1 MDAKQSM
8 RLAALT
14 ATIAVLAACG
24 GGGGSSSPAPSAPAP
39 TPAPAPSPSPAPAT
53 DRIEPYD
60 TSAAKAAQSDTA
72 PAAKALAP
80 SAAQVQ
86 LGALQGNPLA
96 KAAAVGGA
104 QQIGVARAV
113 SDLATPAATAR
124 RLSWTKAADGTQVAA
139 IGVTSDGARGLRLGV
154 LVRALPEG
162 AVLRFYAPGA
172 ADVVEASAAQINAT
186 LKRNLQAGTD
196 DVEAHT
202 YWSPDFG
209 GASTTLEV
217 QIPAGA
223 SPGSVQIAIPR
234 VSHYLLSP
242 SEASA
247 GITKA
252 TGAGASGSCEIDVSC
267 AAGYLDQ
274 SRSVARMTFTK
285 SGASYLCTGT
295 LMNDRA
301 SDGKPYFLSANHC
314 ISTQESAS
322 SLQTD
327 WFYRSSAC
335 GSSSVNAAYTRRT
348 GGAQLLYATATTD
361 TSFLMLNDQPPA
373 GVVYAGSYFGAP
385 VATGTQVADVHQP
398 EGDLQKLSIGTVQ
411 GYSACS
417 TSSCSGSDAGSG
429 TFLTVGWQQGATEE
443 GSSGSGAYT
452 TIGSTRYVVGQ
463 LFGGY
468 SNCSNPAG
476 LDYFGRFDTAYNAA
490 IKQWLNP

>member
-1 MDAKQSM
+1 MDAKQAM

-14 ATIAVLAACG
+14 TTIAMLAAC
-24 GGGGSSSPAPSAPAP
+24 GGGGSSSPAPSPSP
-39 TPAPAPSPSPAPAT
+39 SPSPSPAPAI

-60 TSAAKAAQSDTA
+60 TSAAKAAQADTA

-86 LGALQGNPLA
+86 LGALQGGSLA

-113 SDLATPAATAR
+113 PDLATTAATAK
-124 RLSWTKAADGTQVAA
+124 RLAWTKAGNGTQVAA
-139 IGVTSDGARGLRLGV
+139 ISVTSGGARGLRLGV

-162 AVLRFYAPGA
+162 AVLRFYAQGG
-172 ADVVEASAAQINAT
+172 ADVIEASADQVNAAIA
-186 LKRNLQAGTD
+186 RNLQAGED
-196 DVEAHT
+196 DLEAHT

-209 GASTTLEV
+209 GANTTLEV
-217 QIPAGA
+217 QIPASA
-223 SPGSVQIAIPR
+223 APGSVQIAIPR
-234 VSHYLLSP
+234 VSHYLVSP

-252 TGAGASGSCEIDVSC
+252 TGVGASGSCEVDVNC
-267 AAGYLDQ
+267 TAGYQDQ
-274 SRSVARMTFTK
+274 SRSVARMTFVK
-285 SGASYLCTGT
+285 SGGTFLCTGT
-295 LMNDRA
+295 LLNDRA

-314 ISTQESAS
+314 ISTQASAS

-335 GSSSVNAAYTRRT
+335 GSSSISTAYTRRT
-348 GGAQLLYATATTD
+348 GGAQLLYATASTD
-361 TSFLMLNDQPPA
+361 TSFMLLNDAPPA
-373 GVVYAGSYFGAP
+373 GVVYAGSYFGTP

-398 EGDLQKLSIGTVQ
+398 EGDLQKLSLGIVQ
-411 GYSACS
+411 GYSICTTTAGCL
-417 TSSCSGSDAGSG
+417 GSDAGSG
-429 TFLTVGWQQGATEE
+429 TFLSVGWQQGATEL

-463 LFGGY
+463 LYGGL
-468 SNCSNPAG
+468 SKCSNPAA

-490 IKQWLNP
+490 LKQWLNP